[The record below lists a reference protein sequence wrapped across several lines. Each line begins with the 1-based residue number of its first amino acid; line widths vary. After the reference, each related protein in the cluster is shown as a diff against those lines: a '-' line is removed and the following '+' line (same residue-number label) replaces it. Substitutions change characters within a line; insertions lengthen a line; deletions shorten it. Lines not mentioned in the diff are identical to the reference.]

1 MYVRRTTS
9 SDSVDYVIDTIDE
22 NYQLLSNISR
32 SKSEAVPKKKDDDK
46 MMLQR
51 EVRGSQIP
59 I

>member
-1 MYVRRTTS
+1 VRRTTS

-22 NYQLLSNISR
+22 NYQLLSNIW